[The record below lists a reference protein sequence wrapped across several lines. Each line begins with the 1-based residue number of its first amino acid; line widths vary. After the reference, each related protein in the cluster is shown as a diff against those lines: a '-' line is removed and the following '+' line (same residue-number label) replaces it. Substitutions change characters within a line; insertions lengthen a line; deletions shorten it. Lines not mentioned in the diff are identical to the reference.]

1 MLVGQTAN
9 AAHEQCCKK
18 GKYIVRSGFVSI
30 VGRPNV
36 GKSTLLNA
44 IIGEKI
50 AIVSDK
56 PQTTRTRIQGVYT
69 SSDGQIIYVD
79 TPGIHKPKHLL
90 GEYMMNISTR
100 SLNEVDLIYYVIDVT
115 RSFGPGEQ
123 FIINELKSTEVPVFL
138 VVNKIDLLNQESL
151 SELLQPYLNEI
162 NFTECISISASKKQ
176 NISFL
181 LEKTFAKLP
190 EGPLYYPAD
199 DLTDQPVSF
208 IVSELIREKAL
219 LLTRD
224 EVPHSLAVTVEEF
237 KTKSPGKIYVRAVI
251 YTERDSQKGIIIGR
265 DGQMLKNI
273 GAQSRLEIERLLDA
287 SVYLDLWVKVKKNW
301 RDNESNLNQ
310 LGYN

>member
-1 MLVGQTAN
+1 M
-9 AAHEQCCKK
+9 
-18 GKYIVRSGFVSI
+18 RSGFVSI

-56 PQTTRTRIQGVYT
+56 PQTTRTRIQGVHT
-69 SSDGQIIYVD
+69 CSEGQIIFVD

-123 FIINELKSTEVPVFL
+123 FIINELKSATVPVFL
-138 VVNKIDLLNQESL
+138 VVNKIDLMAEEKVAEFTQAF
-151 SELLQPYLNEI
+151 YNEI
-162 NFTECISISASKKQ
+162 NFSECISVSAFKKK
-176 NISFL
+176 NVSFL
-181 LEKTFAKLP
+181 LDKTFEYLP

-208 IVSELIREKAL
+208 IVAELIREKAL

-224 EVPHSLAVTVEEF
+224 EVPHSLAVDVEEF
-237 KTKSPGKIYVRAVI
+237 KTQAQGKVYVRAVI
-251 YTERDSQKGIIIGR
+251 YTERDSQKGIIIGKE
-265 DGQMLKNI
+265 GQMLKNI
-273 GAQSRLEIERLLDA
+273 GGQSRVEIEKLLDA

-301 RDNESNLNQ
+301 RDNENESQPIRL
-310 LGYN
+310 